1 MQKPRTMFKKCGQ
14 DLNITNNPM
23 LNIPNA
29 LTIFRIASVP
39 FIVSLLYFPRPVTCL
54 LATLFFLVAILTD
67 LADGF
72 IARKY
77 NQITN
82 FGKFL
87 DPLADKV
94 LIASV
99 LIMLVE
105 LNWISAWIAIIVVVR
120 ELLVT
125 GLRAIAADKG
135 HVIAADKYGKLKTIM
150 QSVALVPLIYHYP
163 VFGFEIAVL
172 GHFLLIIAVV
182 LTIYSGWNYLYGF
195 YRIWGD

>member
-1 MQKPRTMFKKCGQ
+1 MLKKFGR
-14 DLNITNNPM
+14 DSNPM
-23 LNIPNA
+23 NKDMINIPNA
-29 LTIFRIASVP
+29 LTVVRILAVP
-39 FIVSLLYFPRPVTCL
+39 FIIALLYFPARTTCL
-54 LATLFFLVAILTD
+54 VATVLFLVAILTD

-72 IARKY
+72 WARRY
-77 NQITN
+77 NQVTN

-87 DPLADKV
+87 DPLADKI

-105 LNWISAWIAIIVVVR
+105 LNWIPAWIAIVVIVR

-135 HVIAADKYGKLKTIM
+135 QVIAADKYGKMKTIM

-163 VFGFEIAVL
+163 VFGVDAAKLGFVL
-172 GHFLLIIAVV
+172 LLVAVV
-182 LTIYSGWNYLYGF
+182 LTLYSGWNYLYSF
-195 YRIWGD
+195 YRVWGD

>member
-1 MQKPRTMFKKCGQ
+1 MM
-14 DLNITNNPM
+14 NV
-23 LNIPNA
+23 PNA
-29 LTIFRIASVP
+29 LTIFRILAVP
-39 FIVSLLYFPRPVTCL
+39 FIIALLYFPTPTTCL
-54 LATLFFLVAILTD
+54 LATIFFLVAILTD

-72 IARKY
+72 WARKY
-77 NQITN
+77 NQVTN

-87 DPLADKV
+87 DPLADKI

-105 LNWISAWIAIIVVVR
+105 LNWVPAWIAIIVIIR

-135 HVIAADKYGKLKTIM
+135 QVIAADKYGKMKTIM

-163 VFGFEIAVL
+163 LFGVDTAAL
-172 GHFLLIIAVV
+172 GFLLLLVAVV
-182 LTIYSGWNYLYGF
+182 LTLYSGWNYLYGF

>member
-1 MQKPRTMFKKCGQ
+1 MM
-14 DLNITNNPM
+14 NV
-23 LNIPNA
+23 PNA
-29 LTIFRIASVP
+29 LTVFRILAVP
-39 FIVSLLYFPRPVTCL
+39 FIIALLYFPSRSTCL
-54 LATLFFLVAILTD
+54 LATVLFLVAILTD

-72 IARKY
+72 WARKY
-77 NQITN
+77 DQVTN

-87 DPLADKV
+87 DPLADKI

-105 LNWISAWIAIIVVVR
+105 LNWIPAWIAIIVIIR

-135 HVIAADKYGKLKTIM
+135 QVIAADKYGKMKTIM
-150 QSVALVPLIYHYP
+150 QSVALVPLIYHFP
-163 VFGFEIAVL
+163 LFGIDTAKL
-172 GHFLLIIAVV
+172 GFLLLLVAVV
-182 LTIYSGWNYLYGF
+182 LTLYSGWNYLYTF

>member
-1 MQKPRTMFKKCGQ
+1 M
-14 DLNITNNPM
+14 NV
-23 LNIPNA
+23 PNA
-29 LTIFRIASVP
+29 LTVFRILAVP
-39 FIVSLLYFPRPVTCL
+39 FIIALLYFPTPTTCL
-54 LATLFFLVAILTD
+54 LATIFFLVAILTD

-72 IARKY
+72 WARKY
-77 NQITN
+77 NQVTN

-87 DPLADKV
+87 DPLADKI

-105 LNWISAWIAIIVVVR
+105 LNWIPAWIAIIVIVR

-135 HVIAADKYGKLKTIM
+135 QVIAADKYGKMKTIM

-163 VFGFEIAVL
+163 FFGIDTAAL
-172 GHFLLIIAVV
+172 GFLLLLVAVV
-182 LTIYSGWNYLYGF
+182 LTLYSGWNYLYGF

>member
-1 MQKPRTMFKKCGQ
+1 MM
-14 DLNITNNPM
+14 NV
-23 LNIPNA
+23 PNA
-29 LTIFRIASVP
+29 LTVFRILAVP
-39 FIVSLLYFPRPVTCL
+39 FIIALLYFPSRSTCL
-54 LATLFFLVAILTD
+54 LATVLFLVAILTD

-72 IARKY
+72 WARKY
-77 NQITN
+77 NQVTN

-87 DPLADKV
+87 DPLADKI

-105 LNWISAWIAIIVVVR
+105 LNWIPAWIAIVVIVR

-135 HVIAADKYGKLKTIM
+135 QVISADKYGKMKTIM

-163 VFGFEIAVL
+163 LL
-172 GHFLLIIAVV
+172 GIDTAKLGFLLLLVAVV
-182 LTIYSGWNYLYGF
+182 LTLYSGWNYLYTF

>member
-1 MQKPRTMFKKCGQ
+1 MI
-14 DLNITNNPM
+14 NV
-23 LNIPNA
+23 PNA
-29 LTIFRIASVP
+29 LTVVRILAVP
-39 FIVSLLYFPRPVTCL
+39 FIVALLYFPAPTTCL
-54 LATLFFLVAILTD
+54 IATILFLIAILTD

-72 IARKY
+72 WARRY
-77 NQITN
+77 NQVTN

-87 DPLADKV
+87 DPLADKI

-105 LNWISAWIAIIVVVR
+105 LNWIPAWIAIIVIVR

-135 HVIAADKYGKLKTIM
+135 QVIAADKYGKLKTIM

-163 VFGFEIAVL
+163 VFGLDIAKLGFVL
-172 GHFLLIIAVV
+172 LLVAVV
-182 LTIYSGWNYLYGF
+182 LTLYSGWNYLYSF
-195 YRIWGD
+195 YRVWGD

>member
-1 MQKPRTMFKKCGQ
+1 MMN
-14 DLNITNNPM
+14 L
-23 LNIPNA
+23 PNA
-29 LTIFRIASVP
+29 LTVFRILAVP
-39 FIVSLLYFPRPVTCL
+39 FIVALLYFPTPTPCL
-54 LATLFFLVAILTD
+54 IATLFFLVAILTD

-72 IARKY
+72 LARKY
-77 NQITN
+77 NQVTN

-87 DPLADKV
+87 DPLADKI

-105 LNWISAWIAIIVVVR
+105 LNWVPAWIAIIVIVR

-135 HVIAADKYGKLKTIM
+135 HVIAADKYGKMKTIM

-163 VFGFEIAVL
+163 VFGIDVARL
-172 GHFLLIIAVV
+172 GFLLLLVALA
-182 LTIYSGWNYLYGF
+182 LTVYSGWNYLYSF
-195 YRIWGD
+195 YRVWGD

>member
-1 MQKPRTMFKKCGQ
+1 MTVV
-14 DLNITNNPM
+14 
-23 LNIPNA
+23 
-29 LTIFRIASVP
+29 RILAVP
-39 FIVSLLYFPRPVTCL
+39 FIIALLYFPSRTTCL
-54 LATLFFLVAILTD
+54 IATVLFLVAILTD

-72 IARKY
+72 WARRY
-77 NQITN
+77 NQVTN

-87 DPLADKV
+87 DPLADKI

-105 LNWISAWIAIIVVVR
+105 LNWIPAWIAIIVIVR

-135 HVIAADKYGKLKTIM
+135 QVIAADKYGKMKTIM

-163 VFGFEIAVL
+163 VFGVDAAKLGFVL
-172 GHFLLIIAVV
+172 LLVAVV
-182 LTIYSGWNYLYGF
+182 LTLYSGWNYLYSF

>member
-1 MQKPRTMFKKCGQ
+1 MNKIVMMN
-14 DLNITNNPM
+14 L
-23 LNIPNA
+23 PNA
-29 LTIFRIASVP
+29 LTVFRILAVP
-39 FIVSLLYFPRPVTCL
+39 FIIALLYFPHKTSCL
-54 LATLFFLVAILTD
+54 IATLFFLVAILTD

-72 IARKY
+72 LARKY
-77 NQITN
+77 NQVTN

-87 DPLADKV
+87 DPLADKI

-105 LNWISAWIAIIVVVR
+105 LNWVPAWIAMIIIVR

-135 HVIAADKYGKLKTIM
+135 QVIAADKYGKMKTIM

-163 VFGFEIAVL
+163 IFGIDVAGL
-172 GHFLLIIAVV
+172 GFFLLLVALV
-182 LTIYSGWNYLYGF
+182 LTIYSGWNYLYSF
-195 YRIWGD
+195 YRVWGD

>member
-1 MQKPRTMFKKCGQ
+1 M
-14 DLNITNNPM
+14 NV
-23 LNIPNA
+23 PNA
-29 LTIFRIASVP
+29 LTVFRILAVP
-39 FIVSLLYFPRPVTCL
+39 FIIALLYFPSRSTCL
-54 LATLFFLVAILTD
+54 LATVLFLVAILTD

-72 IARKY
+72 WARKY
-77 NQITN
+77 NQVTN

-87 DPLADKV
+87 DPLADKI

-105 LNWISAWIAIIVVVR
+105 LNWIPAWVAIIVIIR

-135 HVIAADKYGKLKTIM
+135 QVIAADKYGKMKTIM
-150 QSVALVPLIYHYP
+150 QSVALVPLIYHFP
-163 VFGFEIAVL
+163 LFGIDTAKL
-172 GHFLLIIAVV
+172 GFLLLLVAVV
-182 LTIYSGWNYLYGF
+182 LTLYSGWNYLYTF

>member
-1 MQKPRTMFKKCGQ
+1 M
-14 DLNITNNPM
+14 NV
-23 LNIPNA
+23 PNA
-29 LTIFRIASVP
+29 LTVFRILAAP
-39 FIVSLLYFPRPVTCL
+39 FIIALLYFPSRSTCL
-54 LATLFFLVAILTD
+54 LATVLFLVAILTD

-72 IARKY
+72 WARKY
-77 NQITN
+77 DQVTN

-87 DPLADKV
+87 DPLADKI

-105 LNWISAWIAIIVVVR
+105 LNWIPAWVAIIVIIR

-135 HVIAADKYGKLKTIM
+135 QVIAADKYGKMKTIM
-150 QSVALVPLIYHYP
+150 QSVALVPLIYHFP
-163 VFGFEIAVL
+163 LFGIDTAKL
-172 GHFLLIIAVV
+172 GFLLLLVAVV
-182 LTIYSGWNYLYGF
+182 LTLYSGWNYLYTF

>member
-1 MQKPRTMFKKCGQ
+1 M
-14 DLNITNNPM
+14 I
-23 LNIPNA
+23 NIPNA
-29 LTIFRIASVP
+29 LTVVRILAVP
-39 FIVSLLYFPRPVTCL
+39 FIIALLYFPSRTTCL
-54 LATLFFLVAILTD
+54 IATVLFLVAILTD

-72 IARKY
+72 WARRY
-77 NQITN
+77 NQVTN

-87 DPLADKV
+87 DPLADKI

-105 LNWISAWIAIIVVVR
+105 LNWIPAWIAIIVIVR

-135 HVIAADKYGKLKTIM
+135 QVIAADKYGKMKTIM

-163 VFGFEIAVL
+163 VFGVDAAKLGFVL
-172 GHFLLIIAVV
+172 LLVAVV
-182 LTIYSGWNYLYGF
+182 LTLYSGWNYLYSF

>member
-1 MQKPRTMFKKCGQ
+1 M
-14 DLNITNNPM
+14 
-23 LNIPNA
+23 A
-29 LTIFRIASVP
+29 VP
-39 FIVSLLYFPRPVTCL
+39 FIIALLYFPTPTTCL
-54 LATLFFLVAILTD
+54 LATIFFLVAILTD

-72 IARKY
+72 WARKY
-77 NQITN
+77 NQVTN

-87 DPLADKV
+87 DPLADKI

-105 LNWISAWIAIIVVVR
+105 LNWVPAWIAIIVIVR

-135 HVIAADKYGKLKTIM
+135 QVIAADKYGKMKTIM

-163 VFGFEIAVL
+163 FFGIDTAAV
-172 GHFLLIIAVV
+172 GFLLLLVAVV
-182 LTIYSGWNYLYGF
+182 LTLYSGWNYLYGF

>member
-1 MQKPRTMFKKCGQ
+1 MM
-14 DLNITNNPM
+14 NV
-23 LNIPNA
+23 PNA
-29 LTIFRIASVP
+29 LTVFRIMAVP
-39 FIVSLLYFPRPVTCL
+39 FIIALLYFPTPTTCL
-54 LATLFFLVAILTD
+54 LATIFFLVAILTD

-72 IARKY
+72 WARKY
-77 NQITN
+77 NQVTN

-87 DPLADKV
+87 DPLADKI

-105 LNWISAWIAIIVVVR
+105 LNWVPAWIAIIVIIR

-135 HVIAADKYGKLKTIM
+135 QVIAADKYGKMKTIM

-163 VFGFEIAVL
+163 FFGIDTAAL
-172 GHFLLIIAVV
+172 GFLLLLVAVV
-182 LTIYSGWNYLYGF
+182 LTLYSGWNYLYGF

>member
-1 MQKPRTMFKKCGQ
+1 MM
-14 DLNITNNPM
+14 NV
-23 LNIPNA
+23 PNA
-29 LTIFRIASVP
+29 LTVFRILAAP
-39 FIVSLLYFPRPVTCL
+39 FIIALLYFPSRSTCL
-54 LATLFFLVAILTD
+54 LATVLFLVAILTD

-72 IARKY
+72 WARKY
-77 NQITN
+77 DQVTN

-87 DPLADKV
+87 DPLADKI

-105 LNWISAWIAIIVVVR
+105 LNWIPAWVAIIVIIR

-135 HVIAADKYGKLKTIM
+135 QVIAADKYGKMKTIM
-150 QSVALVPLIYHYP
+150 QSVALVPLIYHFP
-163 VFGFEIAVL
+163 LFGIDTAKL
-172 GHFLLIIAVV
+172 GFLLLLVAVV
-182 LTIYSGWNYLYGF
+182 LTLYSGWNYLYTF